1 MRSPTTEDPNPWDLL
16 ASSPNGGHCDTC
28 HPSTEETEAEGQLG
42 PCSNKQKT
50 KMRESR
56 AGRKEAQQCAVE
68 TWTLPNGTPAS
79 AP

>member
-1 MRSPTTEDPNPWDLL
+1 MRSPTTEDPDPWDLL

-50 KMRESR
+50 NKNEREQGWEERGATVCSR
-56 AGRKEAQQCAVE
+56 DLDS
-68 TWTLPNGTPAS
+68 T
-79 AP
+79 